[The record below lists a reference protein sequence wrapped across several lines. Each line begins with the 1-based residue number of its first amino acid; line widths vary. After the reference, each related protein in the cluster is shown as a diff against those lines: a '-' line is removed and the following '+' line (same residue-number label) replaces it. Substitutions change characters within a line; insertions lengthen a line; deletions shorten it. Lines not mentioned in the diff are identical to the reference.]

1 MPKKLFY
8 TQKHDEPKKKSEK
21 LYNTCNIF
29 MVNPEGKQEKN
40 NILNIHFGVHCEE
53 RVNYVFT

>member
-40 NILNIHFGVHCEE
+40 N
-53 RVNYVFT
+53 YS